1 MLNQYIPQ
9 SNRTQTQVDASLAKM
24 EKLTESKIREAKTQ
38 FPDLQVP
45 IDSNLSNIRVAPR
58 IVQRERENRNNSKFK
73 NKIPG
78 LRFSGWN
85 PPPPQR
91 KLLGDLCY
99 LEVHIPE
106 GSVINVTATP
116 DGFFVNA
123 SRDGHF
129 NSAPA
134 YESYF
139 NHSLLKILQ
148 KLSPVFSKHYSRQ
161 LQMGVKKESDVE
173 NEDLTYLSV
182 RIVRA

>member
-1 MLNQYIPQ
+1 MNATPHRIE
-9 SNRTQTQVDASLAKM
+9 THTHTQVDASLAKM